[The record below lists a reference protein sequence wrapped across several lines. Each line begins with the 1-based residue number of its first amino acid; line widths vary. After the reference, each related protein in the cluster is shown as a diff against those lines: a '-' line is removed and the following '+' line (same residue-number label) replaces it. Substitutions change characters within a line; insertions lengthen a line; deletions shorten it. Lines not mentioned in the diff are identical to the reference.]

1 MSLVKGEVYVIEVNP
16 RSSRT
21 VPFLSKI
28 TNVPMANLATKVILG
43 HSLES
48 LGYENGLV
56 PEKKGVYVKVPV
68 FSFAKLRR
76 VDITLG
82 PEMKSTGEVMG
93 KDRTLE
99 KALYKG
105 LVASGMKIQGHGS
118 VLLTVANKDKEEAL
132 QLARTFPKYRFQIN
146 CNKWNSRLNR
156 SNRNSSYKGWKN
168 R

>member
-1 MSLVKGEVYVIEVNP
+1 MFIEVNP

-28 TNVPMANLATKVILG
+28 TNVPMAKIATKVILG
-43 HSLES
+43 ISLADQ
-48 LGYENGLV
+48 GYSSGLH
-56 PEKKGVYVKVPV
+56 PEKEGVFVKVPV
-68 FSFAKLRR
+68 FSFAKLRS

-105 LVASGMKIQGHGS
+105 LVASGISIQKFGT
-118 VLLTVANKDKEEAL
+118 VLFTVADKDKQESL
-132 QLARTFPKYRFQIN
+132 GLAKRFAAQRLPADGY
-146 CNKWNSRLNR
+146 KWNSSFPEKCRP
-156 SNRNSSYKGWKN
+156 SG
-168 R
+168 